1 MAQIIT
7 NNVMT
12 PIIGS
17 AESFGK
23 KVSINDD
30 TIPLPYCIAPN
41 NAAPEP
47 AILPAL
53 SNANA
58 FVTAAMMP
66 FIEKNKKQPITINH
80 SEW

>member
-7 NNVMT
+7 NKVIT

-23 KVSINDD
+23 KVRINDD
-30 TIPLPYCIAPN
+30 TMPLPYCMAPRS
-41 NAAPEP
+41 AAPEP

-53 SNANA
+53 SNAKA
-58 FVTAAMMP
+58 FVTAAMIP
-66 FIEKNKKQPITINH
+66 FMEKNKKQPITINH
-80 SEW
+80 RE